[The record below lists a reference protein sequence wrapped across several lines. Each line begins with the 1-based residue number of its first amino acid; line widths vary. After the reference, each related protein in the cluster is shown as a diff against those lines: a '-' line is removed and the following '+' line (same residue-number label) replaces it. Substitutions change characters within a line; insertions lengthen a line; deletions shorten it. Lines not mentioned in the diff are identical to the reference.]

1 MSRRQAREV
10 ALQALFQLDFNGPDL
25 EEQRGAYETLA
36 IDAAL
41 GEVEGEPVTKK
52 DRRYIESVV
61 LGTRQNL
68 EQIDE
73 MIGRH
78 AKGWKVSRMAAV
90 DRNLAR
96 LAVYEMC
103 LADEKLAPGIV
114 INEAVEL
121 DKNYDEPDTVAFV
134 NGVLGGFMRGEFPQ
148 EEA

>member
-121 DKNYDEPDTVAFV
+121 AKKFGTDESGRYI
-134 NGVLGGFMRGEFPQ
+134 NGILNALVKKQ
-148 EEA
+148 AD

>member
-103 LADEKLAPGIV
+103 LADEQLAPGIV

-121 DKNYDEPDTVAFV
+121 AKKFGTDESGRYI
-134 NGVLGGFMRGEFPQ
+134 NGILNALVKKQ
-148 EEA
+148 AD

>member
-25 EEQRGAYETLA
+25 EEQRRAYETLA

-121 DKNYDEPDTVAFV
+121 AKKFGTDESGRYI
-134 NGVLGGFMRGEFPQ
+134 NGILNALVKKQ
-148 EEA
+148 AD